1 MQQST
6 TEIESKRLSY
16 FLKSLRWHMLFFTQQ
31 RTQHFPKLLLGIT
44 TKVAFLDVTLLA
56 SLKIVYTGNFL
67 ELKTLAEK
75 CIGCDERDSVVT
87 LFLYQ
92 TIKSLSVCTW
102 KKLQK
107 TLKYVHK
114 LSGSCIIHMKTFL
127 FLPVICCEKKASN
140 GKKMRLY
147 VYKNCKMDKTRNEK
161 CAQ

>member
-1 MQQST
+1 
-6 TEIESKRLSY
+6 
-16 FLKSLRWHMLFFTQQ
+16 MLFFTQQ

-107 TLKYVHK
+107 KPPQ
-114 LSGSCIIHMKTFL
+114 I
-127 FLPVICCEKKASN
+127 
-140 GKKMRLY
+140 
-147 VYKNCKMDKTRNEK
+147 
-161 CAQ
+161 CAQAVGIMYNTYGNFFVLAFGYNTL